1 MNANLLLIY
10 LWDPRLVQDRVE
22 VYSQQKIL
30 PKYQQEFSAMKDTL
44 VQDFGK
50 SVLLGL
56 TATWV

>member
-44 VQDFGK
+44 FQDFGK
-50 SVLLGL
+50 SVFLGL

>member
-22 VYSQQKIL
+22 VYSEQKIL
-30 PKYQQEFSAMKDTL
+30 PKYQQDFSDMKDTL

>member
-30 PKYQQEFSAMKDTL
+30 PKYQQEFSDMKDTL

-50 SVLLGL
+50 SVILGL